1 MTGREDIF
9 KKAMNLG
16 HSAAWDQQW
25 DKAVSAYRKALDEFP
40 DDPKALSSLGLAL
53 FELQRFDEAL
63 QAYQKAVQA
72 SPNDPVPL
80 EKAAQLFGRLGN
92 IKEAIAA
99 YLKSAELYIRGEES
113 QKAVQCLVNIIQ
125 LDADHLPAHTYLAM
139 MHERLG
145 QKPQAI
151 NEYLAV
157 ASLFQRSGNAD
168 KAAEMVGRALRIDS
182 SSAEARRAQNMLKS
196 GQLLPKPM
204 RPQGGT
210 APLTMA
216 LVRQLEAPKSQDSG
230 LDPVA
235 ETQRKALTKL
245 AEILFEI
252 SDENADTPAPRRPGM
267 QAIMRGTGPLS
278 IKQSDRSK
286 IMLHISQAIDAQTR
300 QDESQAVEELEKTI
314 EAGIKNA
321 AVYFNL
327 GFLRAKTERYESGLR
342 NLQMAVQ
349 HQGYALGARLLMG
362 QVLRQMGRLK
372 EAVVEYLEALKIAD
386 VEVVAPEHAAE
397 LSGLYEPIIESQK
410 QLEDAAVQEKVCDN
424 IHNLLMQPDWR
435 ARVTKAREQ
444 LPKVAP
450 GTPPMPLAEMMAQ
463 AQSSQVIDTIGKVHA
478 LARAGFLRTAMDE
491 AFEALKYAPTY
502 LPLHSL
508 IGDLLIQEGRTQDAI
523 TKYSVVA
530 QAYRTRGEINSAV
543 DLMRR
548 ILRLSPMDLNIRTA
562 LVELLSARGAV
573 DEALGEY
580 MDVADMHYRLAE
592 LDMARKT
599 YAAGLRLAQQGESS
613 RTWSIKILQRMADI
627 DMQRL
632 DWKQAMRVYEQIRTL
647 EPNDIA
653 VRKQLVNLNLRLGQV
668 KQAGAELE
676 NFLSHLQSANQRAE
690 AIPFLEE
697 LVAEQPQQ
705 PILRR
710 ALAEEYRQ
718 VNRIEEAVA
727 QLDALGDFLLDAG
740 DRSGAIQAIEAI
752 VAMNPPN
759 VADYIALLKKLEE
772 GQPPA

>member
-1 MTGREDIF
+1 MTGREEIY
-9 KKAMNLG
+9 KKAMSLG

-25 DKAVSAYRKALDEFP
+25 DKAVSAYQKALEEFP
-40 DDPKALSSLGLAL
+40 DNPKALSNLGLAL

-63 QAYQKAVQA
+63 QAYQKAAQA

-99 YLKSAELYIRGEES
+99 YLKSAELYIRGQES

-125 LDADHLPAHTYLAM
+125 LDAEHLPAHTYLAM
-139 MHERLG
+139 VYERLDH
-145 QKPQAI
+145 KTQAI

-157 ASLFQRSGNAD
+157 ASLFQRSGNTD
-168 KAAEMVGRALRIDS
+168 KAAEMIGRALRINS
-182 SSAEARRAQNMLKS
+182 GSAEARRAQNMLKS
-196 GQLLPKPM
+196 GQLLPKPP

-216 LVRQLEAPKSQDSG
+216 QVKQLEAPKSEDSG

-235 ETQRKALTKL
+235 EAQRKALTKL

-252 SDENADTPAPRRPGM
+252 SDESVELPAPRRPGM
-267 QAIMRGTGPLS
+267 QAIMHGTGPLS
-278 IKQSDRSK
+278 IKQSDRGS

-300 QDESQAVEELEKTI
+300 QDDGLAAEELEKTLNS
-314 EAGIKNA
+314 GLKNA

-327 GFLRAKTERYESGLR
+327 GFLHFKMGRFESSLR
-342 NLQMAVQ
+342 NLQTAVQ
-349 HQGYALGARLLMG
+349 HQGYALGARLLRA
-362 QVLRQMGRLK
+362 QILRRLERLN
-372 EAVVEYLEALKIAD
+372 EAVAEYLEALKAAD
-386 VEVVAPEHAAE
+386 LAVVAPEQAAE
-397 LSGLYEPIIESQK
+397 LSGLYEPIIESQR
-410 QLEDAAVQEKVCDN
+410 QLENAADQEKLCDN
-424 IHNLLMQPDWR
+424 IHNLLMQPDWW
-435 ARVTKAREQ
+435 ARVAKAREQ
-444 LPKVAP
+444 LPKPAADM
-450 GTPPMPLAEMMAQ
+450 PPMPLAEMMAQ
-463 AQSSQVIDTIGKVHA
+463 AQSSQVIDTIGKVHT
-478 LARAGFLRTAMDE
+478 LAKAGFLRTAMDE

-530 QAYRTRGEINSAV
+530 QAYRTRGEINSAI
-543 DLMRR
+543 DLLRR
-548 ILRLSPMDLNIRTA
+548 ILRLSPMDLNTRATLI
-562 LVELLSARGAV
+562 ELLSARGSV
-573 DEALGEY
+573 DEAIGEY
-580 MDVADMHYRLAE
+580 MDVADIHYRLAE
-592 LDMARKT
+592 LDLARKT

-632 DWKQAMRVYEQIRTL
+632 DWKQAVRVYEQIRTL
-647 EPNDIA
+647 QPDDIS
-653 VRKQLVNLNLRLGQV
+653 VRKQLVNLNLRLGDVQ
-668 KQAGAELE
+668 QASAELE
-676 NFLSHLQSANQRAE
+676 NFLSYLQSASRRSE

-718 VNRIEEAVA
+718 ADRIEEAVA
-727 QLDALGDFLLDAG
+727 QLDAVGDYLLDAG
-740 DRSGAIQAIEAI
+740 DRAGAIQAIEAI

-759 VADYIALLKKLEE
+759 VADYIALLRKLEAD
-772 GQPPA
+772 GSQA